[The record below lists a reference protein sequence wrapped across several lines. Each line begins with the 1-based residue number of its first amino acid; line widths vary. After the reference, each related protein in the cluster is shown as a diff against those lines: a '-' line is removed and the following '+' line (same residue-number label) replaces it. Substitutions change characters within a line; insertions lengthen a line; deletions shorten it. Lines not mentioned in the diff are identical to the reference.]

1 MCVRV
6 SVHAIIL
13 CKGHLYKSRCVSVC
27 LCMPLYYVRG
37 ISICQDVCP
46 CVCACQPTMWGGRL
60 YKSRCLCV
68 CVCLCT
74 SSYTWQGAS
83 VSVNQDVCV
92 CVCACYA
99 VPCRGGL
106 SLQIE
111 MSVCESETNW
121 RFIKM
126 CWNLKGNNGAPL
138 GAVIWTRYL
147 YL

>member
-1 MCVRV
+1 MDILYRGV
-6 SVHAIIL
+6 SV
-13 CKGHLYKSRCVSVC
+13 SQDVCVSVYT
-27 LCMPLYYVRG
+27 MQG
-37 ISICQDVCP
+37 ASASINQDVCVF
-46 CVCACQPTMWGGRL
+46 VCACHPILRRRHF

-68 CVCLCT
+68 CARHPTL
-74 SSYTWQGAS
+74 GK
-83 VSVNQDVCV
+83 
-92 CVCACYA
+92 
-99 VPCRGGL
+99 GGL

-138 GAVIWTRYL
+138 GAVIWKRYL